1 MNAQMKIEPMTSNT
15 VLKTGALFAA
25 FAVVIGA
32 FGAHGLEDLLVDNGR
47 EATFETAVKYHFYHS
62 FALLIVGLLM
72 KSMDAKYLI
81 WSARLFALGI
91 LVFSGSLYILTITN
105 MTFLGAIT
113 PIGGVLF
120 ILGWLSLYKGI
131 KSS

>member
-1 MNAQMKIEPMTSNT
+1 MTSNT
-15 VLKTGALFAA
+15 VLKTGALFAV

-32 FGAHGLEDLLVDNGR
+32 FGAHGLEDLLVENGR
-47 EATFETAVKYHFYHS
+47 DATFETAVKYHFYHS

>member
-1 MNAQMKIEPMTSNT
+1 MTSNT

-91 LVFSGSLYILTITN
+91 LVFSGSLYILSITN
-105 MTFLGAIT
+105 MTILGAIT

-120 ILGWLSLYKGI
+120 ILGWLTLYRGI
-131 KSS
+131 QSS